1 MKFTQL
7 CYLPI
12 WFLKNVIFRK
22 HGPLQTVLF
31 ITDYCNLKCKHCFE
45 MGHACTMQKS
55 YQDIKEE
62 LEYSY
67 KQGSRFVDFEGG
79 EPTLWRQTIDQS
91 AQGEGLLKKG
101 ENLTPQSAGL
111 SQKGEN
117 LTPQVEG
124 LPQKGNNL
132 PQQGVDGLTDKNDNP
147 VLNVNDLI
155 KLAKEIGFFSCTVTT
170 NAQVD
175 FSWVNADL
183 IWMSLDGYKEYH
195 DAVRGEGAFEKLDK
209 NARIFAEKQK
219 EKKAAGKK
227 PCVLGCN
234 MAVNNINKD
243 SVSDVIRYVKESGF
257 IESIAINFHT
267 PYPGTEELML
277 DDQTKAEVIDRI
289 ISLKKQK
296 YPIQNSVSGLKMM
309 KVRGFKKNCWVSN
322 FIITDG
328 TRFKTCPGETLGIC
342 DDCGFCMAGEMYC
355 VMHLKPDT
363 LLAGMTLRL

>member
-31 ITDYCNLKCKHCFE
+31 ITDYCNLRCKHCFE

-55 YQDIKEE
+55 YEKIKEE

-79 EPTLWRQTIDQS
+79 EPTLWR
-91 AQGEGLLKKG
+91 E
-101 ENLTPQSAGL
+101 
-111 SQKGEN
+111 
-117 LTPQVEG
+117 
-124 LPQKGNNL
+124 
-132 PQQGVDGLTDKNDNP
+132 DGKDI
-147 VLNVNDLI
+147 NDLI

-170 NAQVD
+170 NAQMD

-195 DAVRGEGAFEKLDK
+195 DRVRGEGAFEKLDK

-219 EKKAAGKK
+219 EKKAAGQKT
-227 PCVLGCN
+227 CTLGCN

-243 SVSDVIRYVKESGF
+243 SVADVISYVKNSGF

-277 DDQTKAEVIDRI
+277 DDKTKAEVIDRI
-289 ISLKKQK
+289 IELKKQH

-363 LLAGMTLRL
+363 LLAGMSLRM